1 MSELTLTLLRLAFLV
16 GLWLFVLFTVL
27 ALRRDLRAPR
37 EARPARLDLSGPE
50 PERVRQPKPVKA
62 PKPPKKSKN
71 TVGTALLVEEG
82 PLAGTVIL
90 LGTEQVTIGRAPDST
105 LIADD
110 DYVSSRHARIYP
122 SEGVW
127 MVEDLGSTNGTWLDR
142 SRITSPAVLNPGV
155 PVRIGRTVVKL
166 QA

>member
-50 PERVRQPKPVKA
+50 PERARQPRPVKA
-62 PKPPKKSKN
+62 PKQPKKSKN

>member
-37 EARPARLDLSGPE
+37 EARPARLDLSGSE
-50 PERVRQPKPVKA
+50 PERVRQPRPPKA
-62 PKPPKKSKN
+62 PKQPKKSKN
-71 TVGTALLVEEG
+71 ASGTALLVEEG

>member
-1 MSELTLTLLRLAFLV
+1 M
-16 GLWLFVLFTVL
+16 
-27 ALRRDLRAPR
+27 
-37 EARPARLDLSGPE
+37 
-50 PERVRQPKPVKA
+50 
-62 PKPPKKSKN
+62 
-71 TVGTALLVEEG
+71 
-82 PLAGTVIL
+82 
-90 LGTEQVTIGRAPDST
+90 TIGRAPDST

>member
-27 ALRRDLRAPR
+27 ALRRDLGAPR

-50 PERVRQPKPVKA
+50 QERVRQPKSVKA
-62 PKPPKKSKN
+62 PKQPKKSKN

>member
-16 GLWLFVLFTVL
+16 GLWLFVLFTVI

-37 EARPARLDLSGPE
+37 EARPARIDLAASDPE
-50 PERVRQPKPVKA
+50 PRIRTPKP
-62 PKPPKKSKN
+62 PKPPKKQKK
-71 TVGTALLVEEG
+71 GAAAALLVEEG
-82 PLAGTVIL
+82 PLAGTVIP
-90 LGTEQVTIGRAPDST
+90 LGTTPILIGRAPDST
-105 LIADD
+105 LVADD

-142 SRITSPAVLNPGV
+142 SRITSPTVLNPGV

-166 QA
+166 QG

>member
-1 MSELTLTLLRLAFLV
+1 VSELTLTLLRLAFLV

-50 PERVRQPKPVKA
+50 PVRVRQPKPAKV
-62 PKPPKKSKN
+62 PKQPKKSKN
-71 TVGTALLVEEG
+71 AVGTALLVEEG